1 MTTPDNSQPVAR
13 NLEADVTT
21 PSPKSVSNNSTDGQT
36 ASNTVTSS
44 VIVNATLAR
53 SLEIEA
59 NKTTSP
65 EEARRIEQ
73 QNLNDRILFT
83 RRGFYSLVENR
94 LNAWVFSTETTVFE
108 SYQDFSV
115 EAGSREKNACCWPS
129 ANHRGSH
136 LLTATASSAILFTS
150 FWRKFNNESSS

>member
-21 PSPKSVSNNSTDGQT
+21 PSPKSVANNSTDGQT

-94 LNAWVFSTETTVFE
+94 LNA
-108 SYQDFSV
+108 
-115 EAGSREKNACCWPS
+115 
-129 ANHRGSH
+129 
-136 LLTATASSAILFTS
+136 
-150 FWRKFNNESSS
+150 